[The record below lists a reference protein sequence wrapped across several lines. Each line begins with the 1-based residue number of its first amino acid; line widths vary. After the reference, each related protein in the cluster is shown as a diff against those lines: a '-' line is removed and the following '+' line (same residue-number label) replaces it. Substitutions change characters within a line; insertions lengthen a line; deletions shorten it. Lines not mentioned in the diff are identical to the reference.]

1 MVFAKAVNLAG
12 DGKRSA
18 TADDRVGEA
27 ADVAT
32 MLTNDVQLT
41 HERPFLSPTAPDPP
55 IVCYVCRLCTKNSN
69 GREFQTF

>member
-1 MVFAKAVNLAG
+1 MVTGVIRPPDPLMVFAKAVNLAG

-18 TADDRVGEA
+18 TADGRVGEA

-55 IVCYVCRLCTKNSN
+55 NRVLRM
-69 GREFQTF
+69 